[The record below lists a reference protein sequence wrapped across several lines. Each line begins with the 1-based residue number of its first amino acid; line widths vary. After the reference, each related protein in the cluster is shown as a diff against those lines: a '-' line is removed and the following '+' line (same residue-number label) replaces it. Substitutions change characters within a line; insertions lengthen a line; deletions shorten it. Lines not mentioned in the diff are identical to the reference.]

1 MKSEVYSQSTCIVST
16 AAYQYY
22 IEGKKRSE
30 IAESLGLSPSTLSR
44 VLKRAKEEGIIEI
57 KVTEPFL
64 SCNIME
70 KEIREKYG
78 LKTVIVVPIPSELR
92 CSWNGMGW
100 YDVLSD
106 SISESLSEG

>member
-44 VLKRAKEEGIIEI
+44 VLK
-57 KVTEPFL
+57 
-64 SCNIME
+64 
-70 KEIREKYG
+70 
-78 LKTVIVVPIPSELR
+78 
-92 CSWNGMGW
+92 
-100 YDVLSD
+100 
-106 SISESLSEG
+106 